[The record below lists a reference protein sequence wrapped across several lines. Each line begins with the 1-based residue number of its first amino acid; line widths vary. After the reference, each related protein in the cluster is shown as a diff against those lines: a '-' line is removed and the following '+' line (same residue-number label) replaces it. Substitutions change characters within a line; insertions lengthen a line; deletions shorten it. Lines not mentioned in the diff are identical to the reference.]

1 MTQNIHSNSNKAI
14 NDAFRIVSIELT
26 QGQATRLMGIL
37 AEKEDEYTTKLIR
50 SSRPNGTQE
59 ELADWART
67 EQKIR
72 TISHTREE
80 LTRALLGEEMY
91 ALIKSER

>member
-1 MTQNIHSNSNKAI
+1 MTQNIHSASNKAI
-14 NDAFRIVSIELT
+14 NDAMRIVSIELT

-37 AEKEDEYTTKLIR
+37 AEKEDEYTTRLIR
-50 SSRPNGTQE
+50 QSRPNGTQQ
-59 ELADWART
+59 ELADWANVEKR
-67 EQKIR
+67 IR